1 MKKRYILWM
10 LFLTFVFSPIT
21 GQAEEKSVDPLER
34 MEQVYEE
41 NGGNATGF
49 SLREEVEKI
58 LSGETE
64 FSPSDLLHSFLDQVS
79 KQWNE
84 QKSDFIKLL
93 ILGILTG
100 FCANLSQTLGDEG
113 LGAVS
118 FYVIYGVLCSIVLAG
133 FRQVYDLAQEGVE
146 GVFSFA
152 GALVH
157 SFALA
162 LGISGSSTA
171 ALGYYET
178 MLIVISVMQ
187 WGLKSI
193 FLPLIEIYFM
203 LKILEPVTKGRFL
216 RLAGLC
222 KSLVTLGLKGIL
234 TVVLGYQGL
243 QGLILPVMD
252 QVKNNGIL
260 TAAKSVPGVGNLV
273 GGAAQT
279 LVGSTM
285 LIKSAIGVGG
295 VIGFV
300 CVVFYP
306 LLKMGIFTCFYKVAQ
321 ALVQPVSSGGF
332 CVAVAAAGECGK
344 LLFQC
349 LFYSTILFSLAILI
363 LLLAT
368 NLL

>member
-1 MKKRYILWM
+1 
-10 LFLTFVFSPIT
+10 
-21 GQAEEKSVDPLER
+21 
-34 MEQVYEE
+34 
-41 NGGNATGF
+41 
-49 SLREEVEKI
+49 
-58 LSGETE
+58 
-64 FSPSDLLHSFLDQVS
+64 
-79 KQWNE
+79 
-84 QKSDFIKLL
+84 
-93 ILGILTG
+93 
-100 FCANLSQTLGDEG
+100 
-113 LGAVS
+113 
-118 FYVIYGVLCSIVLAG
+118 
-133 FRQVYDLAQEGVE
+133 
-146 GVFSFA
+146 
-152 GALVH
+152 
-157 SFALA
+157 
-162 LGISGSSTA
+162 
-171 ALGYYET
+171 
-178 MLIVISVMQ
+178 MQ
-187 WGLKSI
+187 
-193 FLPLIEIYFM
+193 
-203 LKILEPVTKGRFL
+203 
-216 RLAGLC
+216 
-222 KSLVTLGLKGIL
+222 SLVTLGLKGIL

-306 LLKMGIFTCFYKVAQ
+306 LLKMGIFTCFYKVTQ

>member
-1 MKKRYILWM
+1 M
-10 LFLTFVFSPIT
+10 
-21 GQAEEKSVDPLER
+21 
-34 MEQVYEE
+34 
-41 NGGNATGF
+41 
-49 SLREEVEKI
+49 
-58 LSGETE
+58 
-64 FSPSDLLHSFLDQVS
+64 
-79 KQWNE
+79 
-84 QKSDFIKLL
+84 
-93 ILGILTG
+93 
-100 FCANLSQTLGDEG
+100 
-113 LGAVS
+113 
-118 FYVIYGVLCSIVLAG
+118 
-133 FRQVYDLAQEGVE
+133 
-146 GVFSFA
+146 
-152 GALVH
+152 
-157 SFALA
+157 
-162 LGISGSSTA
+162 
-171 ALGYYET
+171 
-178 MLIVISVMQ
+178 
-187 WGLKSI
+187 
-193 FLPLIEIYFM
+193 
-203 LKILEPVTKGRFL
+203 
-216 RLAGLC
+216 
-222 KSLVTLGLKGIL
+222 
-234 TVVLGYQGL
+234 LGYQGL